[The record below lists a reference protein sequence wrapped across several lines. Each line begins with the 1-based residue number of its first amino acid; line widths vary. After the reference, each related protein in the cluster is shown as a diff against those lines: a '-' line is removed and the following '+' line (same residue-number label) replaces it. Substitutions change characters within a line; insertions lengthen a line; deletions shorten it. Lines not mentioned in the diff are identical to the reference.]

1 MEKHIDSQEYHENNL
16 WGYKFVFICN
26 FNPSRI
32 RREGGCQPPLP
43 LLLREKTFVTPVK
56 IKNFRWNF
64 AGVHQI
70 YRNTFWKKCILWWRH
85 CWLWNFCEA
94 KVDQTIDIFSD
105 LKSIELTIS
114 PEVHLEKR
122 WKSEWFQVGYLSSLY
137 FKHWSL
143 NFKRSLVYWILQLIL
158 NLDQRFLK
166 RKTTDCH

>member
-1 MEKHIDSQEYHENNL
+1 MTVKNIMRI
-16 WGYKFVFICN
+16 ICEVTSLYL
-26 FNPSRI
+26 FAI
-32 RREGGCQPPLP
+32 LTRRELEGREDVNPPLP

-56 IKNFRWNF
+56 LKNFRWNF
-64 AGVHQI
+64 AGVHKI

-143 NFKRSLVYWILQLIL
+143 KFKRSLVYWILQLIL

>member
-56 IKNFRWNF
+56 LKNFRWNF

-105 LKSIELTIS
+105 LSFYWEFIEIFFGNL
-114 PEVHLEKR
+114 R
-122 WKSEWFQVGYLSSLY
+122 Y
-137 FKHWSL
+137 FKL
-143 NFKRSLVYWILQLIL
+143 ATCLVCIL
-158 NLDQRFLK
+158 NAG
-166 RKTTDCH
+166 C